1 MTIKALVVDDE
12 PVARRKL
19 KALLEAE
26 PAIEVLGEC
35 EDGAGA
41 VEAIKRVRPD
51 VVFLDVQMPGLDGF
65 DVIDALEL
73 REQPDIVFVTAYDR
87 YAVRAFE
94 THAVD
99 YLLKPFERARLRKTI
114 ERLTTRAGGR
124 EAHRRVHAAVDSVRA
139 QQPLRRVLVKTTG
152 RIYAVRVEEIESID
166 AAGHYLEV
174 HAAAGA
180 HLIRESISRIETRLD
195 PARFVRIHRSSI
207 VNVDHIRELQ
217 PAFHGEFVVILKSG
231 RRLQCS
237 RTYAQALTAKMES

>member
-1 MTIKALVVDDE
+1 MTLTALFVDDE

-19 KALLEAE
+19 KTLLESE
-26 PAIEVLGEC
+26 PAVRVLGEC
-35 EDGAGA
+35 EDGASA
-41 VEAIKRVRPD
+41 VDAIRRLRPD

-65 DVIDALEL
+65 DVIDALNAQ
-73 REQPDIVFVTAYDR
+73 EQPDIVFVTAYDR

-114 ERLTTRAGGR
+114 ERLATRADGR
-124 EAHRRVHAAVDSVRA
+124 DASRRVHAAVDSVRA

-152 RIYAVRVEEIESID
+152 RIYAVRVEEIDSIE

-174 HAAAGA
+174 HTGSTT
-180 HLIRESISRIETRLD
+180 HLIRESMSALESRLD
-195 PARFVRIHRSSI
+195 PARFVRIHRSSM

-217 PAFHGEFVVILKSG
+217 PAFHGEFVVSLHTG
-231 RRLQCS
+231 HRLRCS
-237 RTYAQALTAKMES
+237 RTYADRLTKAMGS

>member
-1 MTIKALVVDDE
+1 MTLKALVVDDE

-19 KALLEAE
+19 TMLLESETAV
-26 PAIEVLGEC
+26 EVVGEC

-41 VEAIKRVRPD
+41 VETIRRLRPD

-65 DVIDALEL
+65 DVIDALEP
-73 REQPDIVFVTAYDR
+73 REQPEIVFVTAYDR

-114 ERLTTRAGGR
+114 ERLTTRSGGR
-124 EAHRRVHAAVDSVRA
+124 DAGRRVHAAVDSVRA

-152 RIYAVRVEEIESID
+152 RIYAVRVEDIESIE
-166 AAGHYLEV
+166 AAGHYLEL
-174 HAAAGA
+174 HTGSAT
-180 HLIRESISRIETRLD
+180 HLLRESLGALEPRLD

-207 VNVDHIRELQ
+207 VNVDHVRELQ
-217 PAFHGEFVVILKSG
+217 PAVHGEFVVTLQSG
-231 RRLQCS
+231 RRLNCS
-237 RTYAQALTAKMES
+237 RTYAETLTGRLQG